1 MSRIAQRRR
10 GCGPDPWIMSRT
22 NLIRSFAVAIALMA
36 TIACATRV
44 NNVLADPSKFRNREV
59 TISGDVRDS
68 YSIMSRGVYRVE
80 DSTGSL
86 WVYSDKGVPRTGA
99 KVKVTGT
106 IREGFNLGN
115 LADRLPAG
123 MASGLVLIEREHSAR
138 D

>member
-1 MSRIAQRRR
+1 
-10 GCGPDPWIMSRT
+10 MSRT
-22 NLIRSFAVAIALMA
+22 YLVRSLAVAIALMA

-44 NNVLADPSKFRNREV
+44 NNVLADPSKYRNREV

-86 WVYSDKGVPRTGA
+86 WVYSDQGVPRTGA

-123 MASGLVLIEREHSAR
+123 MASGLILIEREHRAR
-138 D
+138 E

>member
-1 MSRIAQRRR
+1 
-10 GCGPDPWIMSRT
+10 MSRT
-22 NLIRSFAVAIALMA
+22 TVIRSFVAAIALMA

-44 NNVLADPSKFRNREV
+44 NNVLADPSKYRDREV

-99 KVKVTGT
+99 KVSVTGT

-123 MASGLVLIEREHSAR
+123 MASGLVLIERTHKAR
-138 D
+138 E